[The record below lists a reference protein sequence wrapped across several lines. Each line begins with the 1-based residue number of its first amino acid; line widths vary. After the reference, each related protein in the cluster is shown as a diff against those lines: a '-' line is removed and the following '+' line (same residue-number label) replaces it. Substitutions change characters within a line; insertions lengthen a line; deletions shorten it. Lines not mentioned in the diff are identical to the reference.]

1 MRYDVQ
7 GLTME
12 QLKDRVTPNKV
23 AGKTDMRGV
32 PKPLYDTQV
41 YPIGGTAA
49 PLTFF
54 TNAAAAG
61 RFLTNMDQAGQ
72 LPNPEFFV
80 VEYIALD
87 ILGIAPGNVANL
99 ADVHSILFGLTPSVA
114 GAPYAL
120 LRYNS
125 QEWGPWPLSQMHAT
139 GGPVGF
145 STRAGVEYA
154 NPGVPGSGGIWIG
167 GALTL
172 QPLKA
177 FSLNIEWAAAAPVT
191 AALQLRVSMWGT
203 HYYQIT

>member
-23 AGKTDMRGV
+23 QGRTDMRGV
-32 PKPLYDTQV
+32 PKCLYDTQV

-61 RFLTNMDQAGQ
+61 RFITNMDQAGQ
-72 LPNPEFFV
+72 LPNPEFFI

-87 ILGIAPGNVANL
+87 ILGIEPGNVDHL
-99 ADVHSILFGLTPSVA
+99 RDVYRVLFGTGVG
-114 GAPYAL
+114 GAPFAL
-120 LRYNS
+120 FRYNS
-125 QEWGPWPLSQMHAT
+125 QEWGPWPVSQMHAT

-145 STRAGVEYA
+145 STRAAVEYA

-177 FSLNIEWAAAAPVT
+177 FSLNLEWSAAAAVT